1 VIIIC
6 LLLDESFVLVQSS
19 GGGLLDT
26 GTTAAAPVL
35 YAVECRFYEKS

>member
-19 GGGLLDT
+19 GGGWLDT
-26 GTTAAAPVL
+26 GATAAAQVF
-35 YAVECRFYEKS
+35 YAVECL